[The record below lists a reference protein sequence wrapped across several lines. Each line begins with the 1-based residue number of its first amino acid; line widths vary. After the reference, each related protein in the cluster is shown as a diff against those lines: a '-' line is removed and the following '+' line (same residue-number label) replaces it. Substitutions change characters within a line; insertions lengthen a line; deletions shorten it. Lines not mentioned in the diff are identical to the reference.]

1 LPANRRKKTLDQLF
15 VCFKNS
21 IRYDLLR
28 GVCKG
33 RFCGFR
39 LVAMEVKPMVH
50 VVIAGAG
57 IVGVSSAIWL
67 QRAGHEVTL
76 VDRMDVALRTSYG
89 NAGVLAAGAILPVP
103 VPGLA
108 QKLPKM
114 VFSRDEPLFLQWRY
128 LPRLLPFLAK
138 YLSFARADHVAHC
151 ARSLS
156 YLLADSHAQH
166 QSLAEGTGAERFISD
181 ADFCFGYATEASY
194 RADES
199 GRALR
204 RAHGYEIEELDGAA
218 YAVRDPLYSG
228 QFAKVVCY
236 KNSGRISDPGAYL
249 AALLAHFQAEG
260 GTIIAARIE
269 DIELQ
274 HGAYKAL
281 ITDQGRVTG
290 DHIVLA
296 MGAWSGKMAKKLGV
310 KRLALES
317 ERGYHI
323 ELHNPSAMP
332 KAPMMVSAGKFV
344 VTPMEG
350 RIRCA
355 GVVEFASTEAAAQDG
370 PVQFIK
376 RQIATLFPDLTYDHM
391 SDWMGRRPATTD
403 SLPLIGPA
411 RAIANGHM
419 AFGHQHIG
427 LTAGPKTGRLIADM
441 VSNQPSNTDLSAFD
455 PARYQAS
462 S

>member
-1 LPANRRKKTLDQLF
+1 MA
-15 VCFKNS
+15 
-21 IRYDLLR
+21 
-28 GVCKG
+28 
-33 RFCGFR
+33 
-39 LVAMEVKPMVH
+39 H

-57 IVGVSSAIWL
+57 IVGVSSSIWL
-67 QRAGHEVTL
+67 QRAGHQVTL
-76 VDRMDVALRTSYG
+76 VDRMDEALRTSYG

-108 QKLPKM
+108 WKLPKM
-114 VFSRDEPLFLQWRY
+114 LLSRDEPLFLQWRY
-128 LPRLLPFLAK
+128 LPRLLPFLMK
-138 YLSFARADHVAHC
+138 YLSFARADHVAHS

-156 YLLADSHAQH
+156 YLLSDSHAQH
-166 QSLAEGTGAERFISD
+166 QSLAKGTEAERFISD
-181 ADFCFGYATEASY
+181 EDFCFGYATQASY
-194 RADES
+194 LADEP

-204 RAHGYEIEELDGAA
+204 RSHGYEIEELGGAG
-218 YAVRDPLYSG
+218 YAARDPLYST

-249 AALLAHFQAEG
+249 AALLSHFQAEG
-260 GTIIAARIE
+260 GTVLAAQID
-269 DIELQ
+269 DIELLD
-274 HGAYKAL
+274 GVYKAL
-281 ITDQGRVTG
+281 ITDQGLVTG

-296 MGAWSGKMAKKLGV
+296 MGAWSGKMAKKLGI

-332 KAPMMVSAGKFV
+332 KAPMMVAAGKFV
-344 VTPMEG
+344 VTPMER

-355 GVVEFASTEAAAQDG
+355 GVVEFASTEAPAQDG
-370 PVQFIK
+370 PLDLVK
-376 RQIATLFPDLTYDHM
+376 RQIAALFPDLTYEHM
-391 SDWMGRRPATTD
+391 SEWMGRRPATTD

-411 RAIANGHM
+411 TAIGNGHM

-441 VSNQPSNTDLSAFD
+441 VSNQPNNADLSAFD

>member
-1 LPANRRKKTLDQLF
+1 
-15 VCFKNS
+15 
-21 IRYDLLR
+21 
-28 GVCKG
+28 
-33 RFCGFR
+33 
-39 LVAMEVKPMVH
+39 MVH

-151 ARSLS
+151 ARSFS

-181 ADFCFGYATEASY
+181 EDFCFGYATEASY
-194 RADES
+194 RADEP

-260 GTIIAARIE
+260 GTMLAARIE

-296 MGAWSGKMAKKLGV
+296 MGAWSGKMAKKLGI

>member
-1 LPANRRKKTLDQLF
+1 MA
-15 VCFKNS
+15 
-21 IRYDLLR
+21 
-28 GVCKG
+28 
-33 RFCGFR
+33 
-39 LVAMEVKPMVH
+39 H

-76 VDRMDVALRTSYG
+76 VDRMDGALRTSYG

-103 VPGLA
+103 VPGLVR
-108 QKLPKM
+108 KLPKM
-114 VFSRDEPLFLQWRY
+114 VFSRDEPLFLQWCY

-138 YLSFARADHVAHC
+138 YLSFARADHVVHC

-156 YLLADSHAQH
+156 YLLSDSHAQH

-181 ADFCFGYATEASY
+181 EDFCFGYATETSY
-194 RADES
+194 LADEP
-199 GRALR
+199 GRVLR
-204 RAHGYEIEELDGAA
+204 RTHGYEIEELDGAA
-218 YAVRDPLYSG
+218 YAVRDPLYCG

-236 KNSGRISDPGAYL
+236 KNSGRISDPEAYL
-249 AALLAHFQAEG
+249 AGLLAHFQAEG
-260 GTIIAARIE
+260 GTMLAAKIE

-274 HGAYKAL
+274 DGAYKAL

-296 MGAWSGKMAKKLGV
+296 MGAWSGKMAKKLGI

-332 KAPMMVSAGKFV
+332 AAPMMVAAGKFV

-355 GVVEFASTEAAAQDG
+355 GVVEFASTEAAAHDG
-370 PVQFIK
+370 PVQYIK

-403 SLPLIGPA
+403 SLPIIGPA
-411 RAIANGHM
+411 GAIDNGHM

-441 VSNQPSNTDLSAFD
+441 VSNQPSNADLSAFA

>member
-1 LPANRRKKTLDQLF
+1 
-15 VCFKNS
+15 
-21 IRYDLLR
+21 
-28 GVCKG
+28 
-33 RFCGFR
+33 
-39 LVAMEVKPMVH
+39 MVH

-76 VDRMDVALRTSYG
+76 VDRMDGALRTSYG

-181 ADFCFGYATEASY
+181 EDFCFGYATEASY
-194 RADES
+194 RADEP

-249 AALLAHFQAEG
+249 AALLAYFQAEG
-260 GTIIAARIE
+260 GTMLAARIE

-296 MGAWSGKMAKKLGV
+296 MGAWSGKMAKKLGI

-332 KAPMMVSAGKFV
+332 KAPMMVAAGKFV

-441 VSNQPSNTDLSAFD
+441 VSDQPSNTDLSAFD

>member
-1 LPANRRKKTLDQLF
+1 
-15 VCFKNS
+15 
-21 IRYDLLR
+21 
-28 GVCKG
+28 
-33 RFCGFR
+33 
-39 LVAMEVKPMVH
+39 MVH
-50 VVIAGAG
+50 VVITGAG

-76 VDRMDVALRTSYG
+76 VDRMDGALRTSYG

-151 ARSLS
+151 ARSFS

-181 ADFCFGYATEASY
+181 EDFCFGYATEASY
-194 RADES
+194 RADEP

-260 GTIIAARIE
+260 GTMLAARIE

-332 KAPMMVSAGKFV
+332 KAPMMVAAGKFV

-376 RQIATLFPDLTYDHM
+376 RQIATLFPDLTYDHI

-441 VSNQPSNTDLSAFD
+441 VSDQPSNTDLSAFD

>member
-1 LPANRRKKTLDQLF
+1 
-15 VCFKNS
+15 
-21 IRYDLLR
+21 
-28 GVCKG
+28 
-33 RFCGFR
+33 
-39 LVAMEVKPMVH
+39 MVH

-76 VDRMDVALRTSYG
+76 VDRMDGALRTSYG

-151 ARSLS
+151 ARSFS

-181 ADFCFGYATEASY
+181 EDFCFGYATEASY
-194 RADES
+194 RADEP

-249 AALLAHFQAEG
+249 AALLAYFQAEG
-260 GTIIAARIE
+260 GTMLAARIE

-332 KAPMMVSAGKFV
+332 KAPMMVAAGKFV

-376 RQIATLFPDLTYDHM
+376 RQIATLFPDLTYDHI

-441 VSNQPSNTDLSAFD
+441 VSDQPSNTDLSAFD

>member
-1 LPANRRKKTLDQLF
+1 MA
-15 VCFKNS
+15 
-21 IRYDLLR
+21 
-28 GVCKG
+28 
-33 RFCGFR
+33 
-39 LVAMEVKPMVH
+39 H

-76 VDRMDVALRTSYG
+76 IDRMDGALRTSYG

-103 VPGLA
+103 VPGLVR
-108 QKLPKM
+108 KLPKM
-114 VFSRDEPLFLQWRY
+114 LLSRNEPLFLQWRY
-128 LPRLLPFLAK
+128 LPRLLPFLIK
-138 YLSFARADHVAHC
+138 YLGFARKDHIAHC
-151 ARSLS
+151 ARSMS
-156 YLLADSHAQH
+156 YLLSDSRAQH
-166 QSLAEGTGAERFISD
+166 QSLAKGTGAERFISD
-181 ADFCFGYATEASY
+181 EDFCFGYGTEASY
-194 RADES
+194 LADEP

-218 YAVRDPLYSG
+218 YAGRDPLYST

-249 AALLAHFQAEG
+249 ATLLAHFQAEG
-260 GTIIAARIE
+260 GTVLAAQID

-274 HGAYKAL
+274 DGVYKAL
-281 ITDQGRVTG
+281 ITDQGPVAG

-296 MGAWSGKMAKKLGV
+296 MGAWSGKMAKKLGI

-332 KAPMMVSAGKFV
+332 KAPMMVAAGKFV

-355 GVVEFASTEAAAQDG
+355 GVVEFASTEAPAQDR
-370 PVQFIK
+370 PLDLVK
-376 RQIATLFPDLTYDHM
+376 RQIAALFPDLTYEHM
-391 SDWMGRRPATTD
+391 SEWMGRRPATTD

-411 RAIANGHM
+411 TAIGNGHM

-441 VSNQPSNTDLSAFD
+441 VSNQPNNADLSAFD
-455 PARYQAS
+455 PTRYQAS

>member
-1 LPANRRKKTLDQLF
+1 
-15 VCFKNS
+15 
-21 IRYDLLR
+21 
-28 GVCKG
+28 
-33 RFCGFR
+33 
-39 LVAMEVKPMVH
+39 MVH

-76 VDRMDVALRTSYG
+76 VDRMDGALRTSYG

-151 ARSLS
+151 ARSFS

-181 ADFCFGYATEASY
+181 EDFCFGYAKEASY
-194 RADES
+194 RADEP

-260 GTIIAARIE
+260 GTMLAARIE

-296 MGAWSGKMAKKLGV
+296 MGAWSGKMAKKLGI

-441 VSNQPSNTDLSAFD
+441 VSDQPSNTDLSAFD

>member
-1 LPANRRKKTLDQLF
+1 MAH
-15 VCFKNS
+15 
-21 IRYDLLR
+21 I
-28 GVCKG
+28 
-33 RFCGFR
+33 
-39 LVAMEVKPMVH
+39 
-50 VVIAGAG
+50 VIAGAG
-57 IVGVSSAIWL
+57 IVGVSTAIWL
-67 QRAGHEVTL
+67 QRAGHAVTL
-76 VDRMDVALRTSYG
+76 VDRMDGAMRTSYG

-108 QKLPKM
+108 WKLPKM
-114 VFSRDEPLFLQWRY
+114 LLSRDEPLFLQWRY
-128 LPRLLPFLAK
+128 LPRLFPFLMK
-138 YLSFARADHVAHC
+138 YLSFARADHVAHA

-156 YLLADSHAQH
+156 YLLSDSHAQH
-166 QSLAEGTGAERFISD
+166 QSLAKGTGAERFISD
-181 ADFCFGYATEASY
+181 EDFCFGYATEASY
-194 RADES
+194 LADEP

-204 RAHGYEIEELDGAA
+204 RAHGYEIEELDGAG
-218 YAVRDPLYSG
+218 YAARDPLYST

-249 AALLAHFQAEG
+249 AALLSHFQAEG
-260 GTIIAARIE
+260 GTVVAAQID

-274 HGAYKAL
+274 DGVYKAL
-281 ITDQGRVTG
+281 ITDQGPVTG

-296 MGAWSGKMAKKLGV
+296 MGAWSGKMAKKLGI

-332 KAPMMVSAGKFV
+332 KAPMMVAAGKFV

-355 GVVEFASTEAAAQDG
+355 GVVEFASTEAPAQDR
-370 PVQFIK
+370 PLDLVK
-376 RQIATLFPDLTYDHM
+376 RQIAALFPDLTYEHM
-391 SDWMGRRPATTD
+391 SEWMGRRPATTD

-411 RAIANGHM
+411 TAIGNGHM

-441 VSNQPSNTDLSAFD
+441 VSNQPNNADLSAFD
-455 PARYQAS
+455 PTRYQAS

>member
-1 LPANRRKKTLDQLF
+1 MA
-15 VCFKNS
+15 
-21 IRYDLLR
+21 
-28 GVCKG
+28 
-33 RFCGFR
+33 
-39 LVAMEVKPMVH
+39 H

-67 QRAGHEVTL
+67 QRAGHQVTL
-76 VDRMDVALRTSYG
+76 VDRMDEALRTSYG

-108 QKLPKM
+108 WKLPKM
-114 VFSRDEPLFLQWRY
+114 LLSRDEPLFLQWRY
-128 LPRLLPFLAK
+128 LPRLLPFLMK
-138 YLSFARADHVAHC
+138 YLSFARADHVAHA

-156 YLLADSHAQH
+156 YLLSDSHAQH
-166 QSLAEGTGAERFISD
+166 QSLAKGTEAERFISD
-181 ADFCFGYATEASY
+181 EDFCFGYATQASY
-194 RADES
+194 LADEP

-204 RAHGYEIEELDGAA
+204 RSHGYEIEELGGAG
-218 YAVRDPLYSG
+218 YAARDPLYST

-249 AALLAHFQAEG
+249 AALLSHFQAEG
-260 GTIIAARIE
+260 GTVLAAQID
-269 DIELQ
+269 DIELLD
-274 HGAYKAL
+274 GVYKAL
-281 ITDQGRVTG
+281 ITDQGPVTG

-296 MGAWSGKMAKKLGV
+296 MGAWSGKMAKKLGI

-332 KAPMMVSAGKFV
+332 KAPMMVAAGKFV

-355 GVVEFASTEAAAQDG
+355 GVVEFASTEAPAQDG
-370 PVQFIK
+370 PLDLVK
-376 RQIATLFPDLTYDHM
+376 RQIAALFPDLTYEHM
-391 SDWMGRRPATTD
+391 SEWMGRRPATTD

-411 RAIANGHM
+411 TAIGNGHM

-441 VSNQPSNTDLSAFD
+441 VSNQPNNADLSAFD

>member
-1 LPANRRKKTLDQLF
+1 
-15 VCFKNS
+15 
-21 IRYDLLR
+21 
-28 GVCKG
+28 
-33 RFCGFR
+33 
-39 LVAMEVKPMVH
+39 
-50 VVIAGAG
+50 
-57 IVGVSSAIWL
+57 
-67 QRAGHEVTL
+67 
-76 VDRMDVALRTSYG
+76 
-89 NAGVLAAGAILPVP
+89 
-103 VPGLA
+103 
-108 QKLPKM
+108 
-114 VFSRDEPLFLQWRY
+114 
-128 LPRLLPFLAK
+128 
-138 YLSFARADHVAHC
+138 
-151 ARSLS
+151 
-156 YLLADSHAQH
+156 
-166 QSLAEGTGAERFISD
+166 
-181 ADFCFGYATEASY
+181 
-194 RADES
+194 
-199 GRALR
+199 
-204 RAHGYEIEELDGAA
+204 
-218 YAVRDPLYSG
+218 
-228 QFAKVVCY
+228 VCY

-249 AALLAHFQAEG
+249 GALLAHFQAEG
-260 GTIIAARIE
+260 GTMLAARIE

-296 MGAWSGKMAKKLGV
+296 MGAWSGKMAKKLGI

-332 KAPMMVSAGKFV
+332 KAPMMVAAGKFV

>member
-260 GTIIAARIE
+260 GTMLAARIE

>member
-1 LPANRRKKTLDQLF
+1 
-15 VCFKNS
+15 
-21 IRYDLLR
+21 
-28 GVCKG
+28 
-33 RFCGFR
+33 
-39 LVAMEVKPMVH
+39 MVH

-67 QRAGHEVTL
+67 QRAGHKVTL
-76 VDRMDVALRTSYG
+76 VDRMDGALRTSYG

-108 QKLPKM
+108 RKLPKM
-114 VFSRDEPLFLQWRY
+114 LFSRDEPLFLQWRY
-128 LPRLLPFLAK
+128 LPRLLPFLLK

-156 YLLADSHAQH
+156 YLLSDSHAQH
-166 QSLAEGTGAERFISD
+166 QSLAKGTGAERFISD
-181 ADFCFGYATEASY
+181 EDFCFGYASEASY
-194 RADES
+194 RADEP

-218 YAVRDPLYSG
+218 YAARDPLYRS

-249 AALLAHFQAEG
+249 AALVTHFEAEG
-260 GTIIAARIE
+260 GTLLAAQIE
-269 DIELQ
+269 DIELED
-274 HGAYKAL
+274 GVYKAL
-281 ITDQGRVTG
+281 ITDQGRVAG
-290 DHIVLA
+290 DHVVLA
-296 MGAWSGKMAKKLGV
+296 MGAWSGKMAKKLGI

-332 KAPMMVSAGKFV
+332 KAPMMVAAGKFV

-355 GVVEFASTEAAAQDG
+355 GVVEFASTEAPAQDG
-370 PVQFIK
+370 PLDFIK
-376 RQIATLFPDLTYDHM
+376 RQIAALFPELRYDHM
-391 SDWMGRRPATTD
+391 SEWMGRRPATTD
-403 SLPLIGPA
+403 SLPLIGSA
-411 RAIANGHM
+411 RAIGNGHM
-419 AFGHQHIG
+419 AFGHQHVG

-441 VSNQPSNTDLSAFD
+441 VSNRPNNADLSAFD
-455 PARYQAS
+455 PSRYQAS

>member
-1 LPANRRKKTLDQLF
+1 MA
-15 VCFKNS
+15 
-21 IRYDLLR
+21 
-28 GVCKG
+28 
-33 RFCGFR
+33 
-39 LVAMEVKPMVH
+39 H

-76 VDRMDVALRTSYG
+76 VDRMDGALRTSYG

-108 QKLPKM
+108 RKLPKM
-114 VFSRDEPLFLQWRY
+114 VFSRDEPLFLQWCY

-138 YLSFARADHVAHC
+138 YLSFARADHVVHC

-156 YLLADSHAQH
+156 YLLSDSHAQH

-181 ADFCFGYATEASY
+181 EDFCFGYATETSY
-194 RADES
+194 LADEP
-199 GRALR
+199 GRVLR

-218 YAVRDPLYSG
+218 YAVRDPLYYG

-236 KNSGRISDPGAYL
+236 KNSGRISDPEAYL
-249 AALLAHFQAEG
+249 AELLAHFQAEG
-260 GTIIAARIE
+260 GTMLAAKIE

-274 HGAYKAL
+274 DGAYKAL
-281 ITDQGRVTG
+281 ITDQGPVTG

-296 MGAWSGKMAKKLGV
+296 MGAWSGKMAKKLGL

-332 KAPMMVSAGKFV
+332 KAPMMVAAGKFV

-403 SLPLIGPA
+403 SLPIIGPA
-411 RAIANGHM
+411 RAIDNGHM

-441 VSNQPSNTDLSAFD
+441 VSNQPSNADLSAFA

>member
-260 GTIIAARIE
+260 GTMLAARIE

-441 VSNQPSNTDLSAFD
+441 VSDQPSNTDLSAFD

>member
-1 LPANRRKKTLDQLF
+1 
-15 VCFKNS
+15 
-21 IRYDLLR
+21 
-28 GVCKG
+28 
-33 RFCGFR
+33 
-39 LVAMEVKPMVH
+39 MVH

-128 LPRLLPFLAK
+128 LPRLLPFLVK
-138 YLSFARADHVAHC
+138 YVSFARADHVAHC
-151 ARSLS
+151 ARSFS

-181 ADFCFGYATEASY
+181 EDFCFGYATEASY
-194 RADES
+194 RADEP

-218 YAVRDPLYSG
+218 YTVRDPLYSG

-249 AALLAHFQAEG
+249 AALLAYFQAEG
-260 GTIIAARIE
+260 GTMLAARIE

-296 MGAWSGKMAKKLGV
+296 MGAWSGKMAKKLGI

-441 VSNQPSNTDLSAFD
+441 VSDQPSNTDLSAFD

>member
-1 LPANRRKKTLDQLF
+1 
-15 VCFKNS
+15 
-21 IRYDLLR
+21 
-28 GVCKG
+28 
-33 RFCGFR
+33 
-39 LVAMEVKPMVH
+39 MVH

-76 VDRMDVALRTSYG
+76 VDRMDGALRTSYG

-151 ARSLS
+151 ARSFS

-181 ADFCFGYATEASY
+181 EDFCFGYATEASY
-194 RADES
+194 RADEP

-204 RAHGYEIEELDGAA
+204 RAHGYEIDELDGAA

-260 GTIIAARIE
+260 GTMLAARIE

-296 MGAWSGKMAKKLGV
+296 MGAWSGKMAKKLGI

-332 KAPMMVSAGKFV
+332 KAPMMVAAGKFV

-350 RIRCA
+350 RIRCE

-376 RQIATLFPDLTYDHM
+376 LQIATLFPDLTYDHI

>member
-1 LPANRRKKTLDQLF
+1 MA
-15 VCFKNS
+15 
-21 IRYDLLR
+21 
-28 GVCKG
+28 
-33 RFCGFR
+33 
-39 LVAMEVKPMVH
+39 H

-57 IVGVSSAIWL
+57 IVGVSSSIWL
-67 QRAGHEVTL
+67 QRAGHQVTL
-76 VDRMDVALRTSYG
+76 VDRMDEALRTSYG

-108 QKLPKM
+108 WKLPKM
-114 VFSRDEPLFLQWRY
+114 LLSRDEPLFLQWRY
-128 LPRLLPFLAK
+128 LPRLLPFLMK
-138 YLSFARADHVAHC
+138 YLSFARADHVAHS

-156 YLLADSHAQH
+156 YLLSDSHAQH
-166 QSLAEGTGAERFISD
+166 QSLAKGTEAERFISD
-181 ADFCFGYATEASY
+181 EDFCFGYATQASY
-194 RADES
+194 LADEP

-204 RAHGYEIEELDGAA
+204 RSHGYEIEELGGAG
-218 YAVRDPLYSG
+218 YAARDPLYST

-249 AALLAHFQAEG
+249 AALLSHFQAEG
-260 GTIIAARIE
+260 GTVLAAQID
-269 DIELQ
+269 DIELLD
-274 HGAYKAL
+274 GVYKAL
-281 ITDQGRVTG
+281 ITDQGLVTG

-296 MGAWSGKMAKKLGV
+296 MGAWSGKMAKKLGI

-332 KAPMMVSAGKFV
+332 KAPMMVAAGKFV

-355 GVVEFASTEAAAQDG
+355 GVVEFASTEAPAQDG
-370 PVQFIK
+370 PLDLVK
-376 RQIATLFPDLTYDHM
+376 RQIAALFPDLTYEHM
-391 SDWMGRRPATTD
+391 SEWMGRRPATTD

-411 RAIANGHM
+411 TAIDNGHM

-441 VSNQPSNTDLSAFD
+441 VSNQPNNADLSAFD

>member
-1 LPANRRKKTLDQLF
+1 
-15 VCFKNS
+15 
-21 IRYDLLR
+21 
-28 GVCKG
+28 
-33 RFCGFR
+33 
-39 LVAMEVKPMVH
+39 MVH

-151 ARSLS
+151 ARSFS

-181 ADFCFGYATEASY
+181 EDFCFGYATEASY
-194 RADES
+194 RADEP

-260 GTIIAARIE
+260 GTMLAARIE

-296 MGAWSGKMAKKLGV
+296 MGAWSGKMAKKLGI

-441 VSNQPSNTDLSAFD
+441 VSDQPSNTDLSAFD

>member
-1 LPANRRKKTLDQLF
+1 MKISALAMPQRPA
-15 VCFKNS
+15 
-21 IRYDLLR
+21 I
-28 GVCKG
+28 
-33 RFCGFR
+33 
-39 LVAMEVKPMVH
+39 
-50 VVIAGAG
+50 IA
-57 IVGVSSAIWL
+57 
-67 QRAGHEVTL
+67 
-76 VDRMDVALRTSYG
+76 
-89 NAGVLAAGAILPVP
+89 
-103 VPGLA
+103 
-108 QKLPKM
+108 
-114 VFSRDEPLFLQWRY
+114 DEP
-128 LPRLLPFLAK
+128 
-138 YLSFARADHVAHC
+138 
-151 ARSLS
+151 
-156 YLLADSHAQH
+156 
-166 QSLAEGTGAERFISD
+166 
-181 ADFCFGYATEASY
+181 
-194 RADES
+194 

-204 RAHGYEIEELDGAA
+204 RAHGYEIEELDGAG
-218 YAVRDPLYSG
+218 YAARDPLYST

-249 AALLAHFQAEG
+249 AALLSHFHAEG
-260 GTIIAARIE
+260 GTVLAAQID

-274 HGAYKAL
+274 DGVYKAL
-281 ITDQGRVTG
+281 MTDQGPVTG

-296 MGAWSGKMAKKLGV
+296 MGAWSGKMAKKLGI

-332 KAPMMVSAGKFV
+332 KAPMMVAAGKFV

-355 GVVEFASTEAAAQDG
+355 GVVEFASTEAPAQDG
-370 PVQFIK
+370 PLDFVK
-376 RQIATLFPDLTYDHM
+376 RQIAALFPDLSYEHM
-391 SDWMGRRPATTD
+391 SEWMGRRPATTD

-411 RAIANGHM
+411 TAIGNGHM

-441 VSNQPSNTDLSAFD
+441 VSNQPNNADLSAFD

>member
-1 LPANRRKKTLDQLF
+1 M
-15 VCFKNS
+15 
-21 IRYDLLR
+21 
-28 GVCKG
+28 G
-33 RFCGFR
+33 RLMR
-39 LVAMEVKPMVH
+39 
-50 VVIAGAG
+50 I
-57 IVGVSSAIWL
+57 
-67 QRAGHEVTL
+67 
-76 VDRMDVALRTSYG
+76 
-89 NAGVLAAGAILPVP
+89 
-103 VPGLA
+103 
-108 QKLPKM
+108 
-114 VFSRDEPLFLQWRY
+114 
-128 LPRLLPFLAK
+128 
-138 YLSFARADHVAHC
+138 
-151 ARSLS
+151 
-156 YLLADSHAQH
+156 
-166 QSLAEGTGAERFISD
+166 
-181 ADFCFGYATEASY
+181 
-194 RADES
+194 
-199 GRALR
+199 
-204 RAHGYEIEELDGAA
+204 
-218 YAVRDPLYSG
+218 RDPLYSG

-260 GTIIAARIE
+260 GTMLAAKIE

-274 HGAYKAL
+274 DGAYKAL

-296 MGAWSGKMAKKLGV
+296 MGAWSGKMAKKLGI

-332 KAPMMVSAGKFV
+332 KAPMMVAAGKFV

-441 VSNQPSNTDLSAFD
+441 VSNQPRNADLSAFD

>member
-1 LPANRRKKTLDQLF
+1 
-15 VCFKNS
+15 
-21 IRYDLLR
+21 
-28 GVCKG
+28 
-33 RFCGFR
+33 
-39 LVAMEVKPMVH
+39 MVH

-76 VDRMDVALRTSYG
+76 VDRMDGALRTSYG

-194 RADES
+194 RADEP

-260 GTIIAARIE
+260 GTMLAARIE

-332 KAPMMVSAGKFV
+332 KAPMMVAAGKFV

-441 VSNQPSNTDLSAFD
+441 VSDQPSNTDLSAFD

>member
-1 LPANRRKKTLDQLF
+1 LF
-15 VCFKNS
+15 ASRFLFDMTCGGAFTKGGLAAFGPDS
-21 IRYDLLR
+21 LAPIRMK
-28 GVCKG
+28 VQTM
-33 RFCGFR
+33 
-39 LVAMEVKPMVH
+39 AH

-76 VDRMDVALRTSYG
+76 VDRMDGALRTSYG

-108 QKLPKM
+108 RKLPKM
-114 VFSRDEPLFLQWRY
+114 LLSRDEPLFLQWRY
-128 LPRLLPFLAK
+128 LPRLLPFLLK
-138 YLSFARADHVAHC
+138 YLSFARADHVAHS
-151 ARSLS
+151 ARALS
-156 YLLADSHAQH
+156 YLLSDSHAQH
-166 QSLAEGTGAERFISD
+166 QSLAKGTGAERFISD
-181 ADFCFGYATEASY
+181 EDFCFGYATEASY
-194 RADES
+194 LADAP
-199 GRALR
+199 GRTLR
-204 RAHGYEIEELDGAA
+204 RAHGYEIEAVDGAA
-218 YAVRDPLYSG
+218 YAARDPLYST

-260 GTIIAARIE
+260 GTLLAAQID
-269 DIELQ
+269 DIEVQ
-274 HGAYKAL
+274 DGIYKAL
-281 ITDQGRVTG
+281 ITDQGPVAG

-296 MGAWSGKMAKKLGV
+296 MGAWSGKMAKKLGI

-332 KAPMMVSAGKFV
+332 KAPMMVAAGKFV

-355 GVVEFASTEAAAQDG
+355 GVVEFASTEAPAQAG
-370 PVQFIK
+370 PLEFIK
-376 RQIATLFPDLTYDHM
+376 RQIAALFPELSYDHM
-391 SDWMGRRPATTD
+391 SEWMGRRPATTD

-411 RAIANGHM
+411 RAIGNGHV
-419 AFGHQHIG
+419 AFGHQHVG

-441 VSNQPSNTDLSAFD
+441 VSNHPNNADLSAFD

>member
-1 LPANRRKKTLDQLF
+1 
-15 VCFKNS
+15 
-21 IRYDLLR
+21 
-28 GVCKG
+28 
-33 RFCGFR
+33 
-39 LVAMEVKPMVH
+39 MVH

-76 VDRMDVALRTSYG
+76 VDRMDGALRTSYG

-128 LPRLLPFLAK
+128 LPRLLPFLIK

-151 ARSLS
+151 ARALS
-156 YLLADSHAQH
+156 DLLSDSHVQH

-181 ADFCFGYATEASY
+181 EDFCFGYATEKSY
-194 RADES
+194 LADEP
-199 GRALR
+199 GRVLR

-228 QFAKVVCY
+228 QFVKVVCY

-260 GTIIAARIE
+260 GTMLAAKIE
-269 DIELQ
+269 DIEL
-274 HGAYKAL
+274 HDGAYKAL

-296 MGAWSGKMAKKLGV
+296 MGAWSGKMAKKLGI

-323 ELHNPSAMP
+323 ELHNPSAIP
-332 KAPMMVSAGKFV
+332 KAPMMVAAGKFV

-355 GVVEFASTEAAAQDG
+355 GVVEFASTEAVAQDG
-370 PVQFIK
+370 PLKFIK
-376 RQIATLFPDLTYDHM
+376 RQIAALFPDLTYDHM
-391 SDWMGRRPATTD
+391 SEWMGRRPATTD

-411 RAIANGHM
+411 GAIDNGHM

-441 VSNQPSNTDLSAFD
+441 VSNQSSNADLSAFD
-455 PARYQAS
+455 PARYQPS